1 MVNSTQLV
9 YGSLKDIA
17 DRSHKSVA
25 ETFLSVDAL
34 VMVDTSGSMD
44 SADCENKRTRYD
56 LACEQLIRLQREIP
70 GRIGVISWF
79 SSTQFNP
86 GGIPHYFGGGTDL
99 VNVLKFVKPADGTSI
114 KLILISDGE
123 PDYGSQQNCLDLA
136 KQFKSRLE
144 TIYIGPEDGP
154 GRDFLRRL
162 AEATGGQ
169 SVSQS
174 VKDIANLKQ
183 TVTKLLTV

>member
-1 MVNSTQLV
+1 MSDKLV
-9 YGSLKDIA
+9 YGSIKDISQ
-17 DRSHKSVA
+17 RSGKPIA

-44 SADCENKRTRYD
+44 SHDCENNRTRYD

-70 GRIGVISWF
+70 GKIGVISW
-79 SSTQFNP
+79 SSSVQFNA
-86 GGIPHYFGGGTDL
+86 GGVPHYFGGGTDL
-99 VNVLKFVKPADGTSI
+99 AGVLKFVKPADGTSI

-123 PDYGSQQNCLDLA
+123 PDYGQSDECLRLA
-136 KQFKSRLE
+136 KQFKSTIQ

-154 GRDFLRRL
+154 GREFLKKL

-169 SVSQS
+169 GVSQS
-174 VKDIANLKQ
+174 VKDLANLKQ
-183 TVTKLLTV
+183 TVTKLLTA

>member
-1 MVNSTQLV
+1 MADTKLV
-9 YGSLKDIA
+9 YGSLRDVA
-17 DRSHKSVA
+17 QRSGKPVA

-44 SADCENKRTRYD
+44 SADCENNRTRYD

-70 GRIGVISWF
+70 GKVGVISW
-79 SSTQFNP
+79 SSSVQFNA
-86 GGIPHYFGGGTDL
+86 GGVPHYFGGGTDL
-99 VNVLKFVKPADGTSI
+99 AGVLRFVKPADGTSI
-114 KLILISDGE
+114 KLILISDGQ
-123 PDYGSQQNCLDLA
+123 PDYGQEQACLDLA
-136 KQFKSRLE
+136 RKFKSQIR

-154 GRDFLRRL
+154 GRDFLKRL

-169 SVSQS
+169 AVSQT

-183 TVTKLLTV
+183 TVTKLLTA

>member
-1 MVNSTQLV
+1 MSNQLV
-9 YGSLKDIA
+9 YGSLKDISQ
-17 DRSHKSVA
+17 RSGRPVA

-44 SADCENKRTRYD
+44 SEDCQGNRRRYD
-56 LACEQLIRLQREIP
+56 LACEQLIKLQRELP
-70 GRIGVISWF
+70 GKVGVISW
-79 SSTQFNP
+79 SSSVQFNP
-86 GGIPHYFGGGTDL
+86 GGVPYYFGGGTDL
-99 VNVLKFVKPADGTSI
+99 VGVLKFVKPADGTSI

-123 PDYGSQQNCLDLA
+123 PDQEQAALDLA
-136 KQFKSRLE
+136 KQFKSKIS
-144 TIYIGPEDGP
+144 TIYIGPESGR

-174 VKDIANLKQ
+174 VNDIANLKQ
-183 TVTKLLTV
+183 TVTKLLTT

>member
-1 MVNSTQLV
+1 MANDKLV
-9 YGSLKDIA
+9 YGSLRDVA
-17 DRSHKSVA
+17 QRSGKPVA

-44 SADCENKRTRYD
+44 SADCENNRTRYD

-70 GRIGVISWF
+70 GKVGVISW
-79 SSTQFNP
+79 SSSVQFNA
-86 GGIPHYFGGGTDL
+86 GGVPHYFGGGTDL
-99 VNVLKFVKPADGTSI
+99 AGVLQFVKPADGTTI

-123 PDYGSQQNCLDLA
+123 PDDEDKALNLA
-136 KQFKSRLE
+136 RKFKSKIQ
-144 TIYIGPEDGP
+144 TIYIGPEAGR
-154 GRDFLRRL
+154 GRDFLKRL

-183 TVTKLLTV
+183 TVTKLLTA

>member
-1 MVNSTQLV
+1 MSTQLV

-17 DRSHKSVA
+17 DRSGKSVA

-34 VMVDTSGSMD
+34 VMVDTSGSMMMN
-44 SADCENKRTRYD
+44 DCQGGRTRYD
-56 LACEQLIRLQREIP
+56 LACEQLIRLQRELP
-70 GRIGVISWF
+70 GKVGIIAWNDFARF
-79 SSTQFNP
+79 CP
-86 GGIPHYFGGGTDL
+86 GGVPTTPCGGTDL
-99 VNVLKFVKPADGTSI
+99 AGALRFVRPADGTSI

-123 PDYGSQQNCLDLA
+123 PDNGSQQACLDLA
-136 KQFKSRLE
+136 RKFKSKIQ

-183 TVTKLLTV
+183 TMTKLLTA